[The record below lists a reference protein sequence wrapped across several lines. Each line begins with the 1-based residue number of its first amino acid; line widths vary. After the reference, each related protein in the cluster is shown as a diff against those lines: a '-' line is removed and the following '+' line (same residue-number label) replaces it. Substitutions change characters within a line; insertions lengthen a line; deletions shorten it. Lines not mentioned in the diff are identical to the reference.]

1 MAFISQFLSLYI
13 WIATSI
19 LVLFLFI
26 IARFFDK
33 RRQKQSPN
41 SMPYPLHWWLLVAI
55 VCFLIAA
62 IWYVISGKPVLVGL
76 HAADAFRILGGIIV
90 TFASI
95 SLLNSM
101 VGGRS

>member
-1 MAFISQFLSLYI
+1 MTFISQLLSLYI
-13 WIATSI
+13 WIATSV

-33 RRQKQSPN
+33 RRQKQSPAN
-41 SMPYPLHWWLLVAI
+41 LPYPLHWWLLAAI

-62 IWYVISGKPVLVGL
+62 IGYAIAGKPILVGIP
-76 HAADAFRILGGIIV
+76 AADALRILGGIII
-90 TFASI
+90 TFVSI

-101 VGGRS
+101 IGGRS